1 MTNTRQNIRAF
12 IFGLAAA
19 GFFAGFATPALAQ
32 PACGERNLVLK
43 GLAQQFSEAPAA
55 MGLSDSGTV
64 VELFNSPKGDT
75 WTIIVTMPSGQSCML
90 MSGAGWE
97 NIPFMARGASL

>member
-12 IFGLAAA
+12 GFGLAAA

-43 GLAQQFSEAPAA
+43 ELAKQFSEAPAA
-55 MGLSDSGTV
+55 MGLSDGGTV
-64 VELFNSPKGDT
+64 VELFSSPKGGT
-75 WTIIVTMPSGQSCML
+75 WTIVMTMPTGQSCML
-90 MSGAGWE
+90 TSGAGWE
-97 NIPFMARGASL
+97 NIPVMARGASL